1 MSSLKDTIKK
11 LRNLEAEK
19 KNLLLEI
26 DGLEKMA
33 DAKATVLE
41 NEIATLKDEVKSL
54 KSLMGQEEKQQ
65 PSSTEYF
72 SESALVAGREFAEKT
87 MDALN
92 RSGSQVFAVS
102 PFSQCFDDWLVN
114 LRRIASDFESN
125 SPIKVDN
132 EFVEERSQVFLVVER
147 ALAQRKLEEKS
158 LVGVAKALADSRDLL
173 AENEKEYDE
182 KSKELS
188 LKRNPEVER
197 LTYQVHELERDVES
211 QEEAKDKM
219 FKRKSAD
226 KLVKAKLDLES
237 AGKKLEVARQNFAA
251 EKEKIRVHYEKKK
264 REINGKR
271 ESLRKELEKQE
282 ADASMDA
289 RQTACKA
296 LADAVDALM
305 QRASLTA

>member
-41 NEIATLKDEVKSL
+41 NEIATLRDEVKSL
-54 KSLMGQEEKQQ
+54 KSLMGQEEKRQ
-65 PSSTEYF
+65 PSSAEYF
-72 SESALVAGREFAEKT
+72 SERALVAGREFAEKT

-132 EFVEERSQVFLVVER
+132 EFVKERSQVFLVVER
-147 ALAQRKLEEKS
+147 ALAQKKLEEKS

-188 LKRNPEVER
+188 LKRKPEVER

-251 EKEKIRVHYEKKK
+251 EKEKIRVHYEKKR

-282 ADASMDA
+282 VDTSIDA

-296 LADAVDALM
+296 LAGAVEALM

>member
-41 NEIATLKDEVKSL
+41 NEIATLRDEVKSL
-54 KSLMGQEEKQQ
+54 KSLMGQEEKRQ
-65 PSSTEYF
+65 PSSAEYF
-72 SESALVAGREFAEKT
+72 SERALVAGREFAEKT

-132 EFVEERSQVFLVVER
+132 EFVKERSQVFLVVER
-147 ALAQRKLEEKS
+147 ALAQKKLEEKS

-173 AENEKEYDE
+173 AENEREYDE

-197 LTYQVHELERDVES
+197 LTYQVHELERDVKS
-211 QEEAKDKM
+211 LEEAKDKV
-219 FKRKSAD
+219 FRRRTAD
-226 KLVKAKLDLES
+226 KLAKAKQDLES
-237 AGKKLEVARQNFAA
+237 AKKQLEVARQNFDA
-251 EKEKIRVHYEKKK
+251 EKEKIHDQYEKKK
-264 REINGKR
+264 QEIMAKLA
-271 ESLRKELEKQE
+271 SLGKELQKQE
-282 ADASMDA
+282 TDTSMDA

-296 LADAVDALM
+296 LANAVDALI
-305 QRASLTA
+305 QRAPLTA